1 MALVTRA
8 GGADAISD
16 RFMRHLAGLVLLAA
30 LSLSACGSEEEQPTL
45 LVSAA
50 SSLTE
55 AMTEIAGAFEA
66 ERGQVTVELNFG
78 ASSALAT
85 QIVEGGAPVDVFAS
99 ANAAQMQ
106 RLSDSGDVGE
116 SRAFAH
122 NALVLV
128 VPASSSRDSF
138 EAIAESG
145 VRLVLAAPDVPIGA
159 YAREVIAA
167 AGASGQFES
176 GFADAVLGN
185 VVSEEANVRQV
196 LTKVEL
202 GEADAGIVY
211 ATDAIVSGDLVRTIP
226 VPAEFAP
233 LAVYPI
239 ATIAESPEPEVARL
253 FVDFVLSS
261 EGQAILQRH
270 GFTSP

>member
-1 MALVTRA
+1 VKRLFGFVV
-8 GGADAISD
+8 
-16 RFMRHLAGLVLLAA
+16 LASLL
-30 LSLSACGSEEEQPTL
+30 LGACGSDDEEVTL

-50 SSLTE
+50 ASLTE
-55 AMTEIAGAFEA
+55 AMTEVAEAFQA
-66 ERGQVTVELNFG
+66 ENSLVTVELNFG

-99 ANAAQMQ
+99 ANEAQMQ
-106 RLSDSGDVGE
+106 RVADAGDVRE
-116 SRAFAH
+116 SHVFAH
-122 NALVLV
+122 NELV
-128 VPASSSRDSF
+128 VVVPPGSTLDTF
-138 EAIAESG
+138 ESIAESG

-159 YAREVIAA
+159 YARAVIAA
-167 AGASGQFES
+167 VGTSGRFGTDFE
-176 GFADAVLGN
+176 AAVLGN

-211 ATDAIVSGDLVRTIP
+211 STDAIVSGDLVRAIP
-226 VPAEFAP
+226 VPTEFAP

-239 ATIAESPEPEVARL
+239 AVVEGSEHPETARA

-261 EGQAILQRH
+261 KGQAILQSF
-270 GFTSP
+270 GFVSP

>member
-1 MALVTRA
+1 MKR
-8 GGADAISD
+8 
-16 RFMRHLAGLVLLAA
+16 LLALLSAIA
-30 LSLSACGSEEEQPTL
+30 LLLSACVGDEESASVEV

-55 AMTEIAGAFEA
+55 SMTEIVDAFEEA
-66 ERGQVTVELNFG
+66 HDGVTVELNFA

-99 ANAAQMQ
+99 ANEAQMK
-106 RLSDSGDVGE
+106 RVADSGDIRE
-116 SRAFAH
+116 SQVFAH
-122 NALVLV
+122 NKLV
-128 VPASSSRDSF
+128 VVVPSDSSLTSF
-138 EAIAESG
+138 EAIADSG

-159 YAREVIAA
+159 YAREVVAA
-167 AGASGQFES
+167 ASVSGRFGT
-176 GFADAVLGN
+176 GFRDAVLGN

-202 GEADAGIVY
+202 GEADAGMVY
-211 ATDAIVSGDLVRTIP
+211 ATDVIVSGDLVRAIP
-226 VPAEFAP
+226 VPTEFAQ

-239 ATIAESPEPEVARL
+239 AVVATAQHPEEALLV
-253 FVDFVLSS
+253 VDFGLGE
-261 EGQAILQRH
+261 EGQEILQRH